1 MDGEQG
7 FVGDMQAERDRLALA
22 IEHLAR
28 SQTALVAAIA
38 EEGDADRAYKTSIEE
53 NIVVLARYRARV
65 ERLDRELAELR
76 RGRQPLNGAAA
87 VPVAPADG
95 GSGGGGPGAGAPAAN
110 GSAAAEE
117 GGAYL

>member
-28 SQTALVAAIA
+28 SQDALRAAIA

-65 ERLDRELAELR
+65 ERLDRELEELR
-76 RGRQPLNGAAA
+76 RGWQPLGGEAA
-87 VPVAPADG
+87 VPVPPD
-95 GSGGGGPGAGAPAAN
+95 GGGGAPGGGAAAAN
-110 GSAAAEE
+110 GKAAGE